1 MAVDPS
7 NAHLLGSGITRIAVT
22 GFKSLASKSDV
33 EIRPLTVLA
42 GANSSGK
49 SSLMQPLLL
58 MKQTLE
64 SEFNPAGPFLLS
76 GPYVQ
81 FTETK
86 QFLTRT
92 GALNDRLE
100 AFTLEFSFNEGMIA
114 GMTYLTE
121 PEVGLSVS
129 ETWGSNAAKQSEWRL
144 NKKLTHE
151 ELRAL
156 LLRLGS
162 VPQVMAHA
170 GLTEPS
176 VRDAGF
182 YQSIRYSVPD
192 TSEHQGLS
200 MMRRELYYMQ
210 ENLELNIQIG
220 RLIYVSGFRG
230 GQSRK
235 NLLAEISGH
244 GFFPGPFESYAP
256 SIILSWVLPGNLPK
270 VNELVRALRTLDLAA
285 GISPVRLNESELEIR
300 IPRTLN
306 LADNDF
312 VNIADVGFAVPTT
325 LPVLVALIQAE
336 PGQLVYIEQPELH
349 LHPRAQWRLAQFLA
363 HAANRGVRL
372 VIETHSSLLLQGI
385 LTCVAQ
391 RVISQDHVAL
401 HWFTRNE
408 EGVTKVSTANIDAEG
423 RVGDWPVDFDDVELK
438 ASNDYLDA
446 VEARLM
452 ASKGAA

>member
-1 MAVDPS
+1 MK
-7 NAHLLGSGITRIAVT
+7 TE
-22 GFKSLASKSDV
+22 V

-49 SSLMQPLLL
+49 SSFMQPLLM

-64 SEFNPAGPFLLS
+64 SDFIAAGPFLLS

-86 QFLTRT
+86 QFLSRT
-92 GALNDRLE
+92 GALIDRQK
-100 AFTLEFSFNEGMIA
+100 AFTLEFSFNEGMTA
-114 GMTYLTE
+114 GMTYSTE
-121 PEVGLSVS
+121 PEVGLSIAES
-129 ETWGSNAAKQSEWRL
+129 WGSNAAKQSEWRL
-144 NKKLTHE
+144 NKRLTAE
-151 ELRAL
+151 ELSAM

-176 VRDAGF
+176 VQDTGF
-182 YQSIRYSVPD
+182 YQSILYSVPD
-192 TSEHQGLS
+192 SSEYKGLR

-210 ENLELNIQIG
+210 ENMELNTLIG
-220 RLIYVSGFRG
+220 RLIYVSGVRG
-230 GQSRK
+230 SQSRK
-235 NLLAEISGH
+235 NLLAEITEH
-244 GFFPGPFESYAP
+244 GFFPGSFENYAP
-256 SIILSWVLPGNLPK
+256 SLIYSWQQSGNRPK
-270 VNELVRALRTLDLAA
+270 IHELVKALGALELAT
-285 GISPVRLNESELEIR
+285 GISQVRLNESELEIR

-312 VNIADVGFAVPTT
+312 VNIADVGLAVPTI
-325 LPVLVALIQAE
+325 LPVLVALIQADS
-336 PGQLVYIEQPELH
+336 GQLVYAEQPELH
-349 LHPRAQWRLAQFLA
+349 LHPRAQWRLAQLLA
-363 HAANRGVRL
+363 QAANRGVRL

-385 LTCVAQ
+385 LTCVANGA
-391 RVISQDHVAL
+391 ITPENVAL

-408 EGVTKVSTANIDAEG
+408 KGITKVTTANIDAEG
-423 RVGDWPVDFDDVELK
+423 RFGDWPSDFDDVEMK

-446 VEARLM
+446 VEAKLM